1 MAEHE
6 PRNGEPSDRS
16 GAGWSGQ
23 AWAER
28 QENSEILDTDLL
40 RREDPEI
47 PRDSGDDAA
56 AWHERIDPVVRDGR
70 DRQVDRVPR
79 PRPQGRAR
87 ERSGGRQRAR

>member
-6 PRNGEPSDRS
+6 QRNGEPGDRS
-16 GAGWSGQ
+16 GTDWSRQ

-47 PRDSGDDAA
+47 PRENGDDAR
-56 AWHERIDPVVRDGR
+56 AWHERIDPVVRDGPE
-70 DRQVDRVPR
+70 RQMD
-79 PRPQGRAR
+79 
-87 ERSGGRQRAR
+87 

>member
-6 PRNGEPSDRS
+6 QHNGEPSDRS
-16 GAGWSGQ
+16 DTDWSRQ

-47 PRDSGDDAA
+47 PRESRDDAT
-56 AWHERIDPVVRDGR
+56 AWHERIDPVVRDSP
-70 DRQVDRVPR
+70 DRQVD
-79 PRPQGRAR
+79 
-87 ERSGGRQRAR
+87 